1 MTKMIFVNLP
11 VTDLKRSIQFYEAL
25 GFKQNKEFSDDSG
38 AGMVWDENI
47 WVMLLTRDFYQ
58 KFLKNQTT
66 ADTHETSGSMTAFS
80 LPSVEDVKKFAQTAE
95 ANGGESYHIDIG
107 MPEDQMYELDVKDP
121 DGNVLSA
128 VWMAM

>member
-47 WVMLLTRDFYQ
+47 WVMLLTRSF
-58 KFLKNQTT
+58 
-66 ADTHETSGSMTAFS
+66 
-80 LPSVEDVKKFAQTAE
+80 
-95 ANGGESYHIDIG
+95 
-107 MPEDQMYELDVKDP
+107 
-121 DGNVLSA
+121 
-128 VWMAM
+128 